1 MSNRESKLLPI
12 NVQYVT
18 TFVGN
23 NANHRMCTIIQTDCL
38 KIKKIKF
45 AFQWKRIVRLEWWC
59 WVISTYECSLQYVLE

>member
-45 AFQWKRIVRLEWWC
+45 AFQ
-59 WVISTYECSLQYVLE
+59 